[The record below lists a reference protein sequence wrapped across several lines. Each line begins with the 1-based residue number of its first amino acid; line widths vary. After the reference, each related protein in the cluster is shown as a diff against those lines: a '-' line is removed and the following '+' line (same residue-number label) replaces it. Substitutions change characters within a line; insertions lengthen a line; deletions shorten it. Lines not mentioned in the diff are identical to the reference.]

1 MHQERVNK
9 VLDLMAQKNL
19 TQMIISDPS
28 AIFYL
33 TGTWIQPGE
42 RLLALY
48 LTQTGKHKLFVM
60 IDKLDF
66 IIKKGTKLLNGVN
79 SVSNCSVE

>member
-28 AIFYL
+28 AILFNRYMDS
-33 TGTWIQPGE
+33 TG
-42 RLLALY
+42 
-48 LTQTGKHKLFVM
+48 
-60 IDKLDF
+60 
-66 IIKKGTKLLNGVN
+66 
-79 SVSNCSVE
+79 

>member
-42 RLLALY
+42 RQPSA
-48 LTQTGKHKLFVM
+48 
-60 IDKLDF
+60 
-66 IIKKGTKLLNGVN
+66 
-79 SVSNCSVE
+79 S